1 MPGFGVQVLQK
12 SSHFRGSQGP
22 SREGGPLIGQRDQ
35 RESPW
40 PAELS
45 SEALDPVRAR
55 GAEQQKGVLV
65 TYLGW
70 SQDLGGCT

>member
-1 MPGFGVQVLQK
+1 MASGTKGSLPG
-12 SSHFRGSQGP
+12 
-22 SREGGPLIGQRDQ
+22 
-35 RESPW
+35 

-45 SEALDPVRAR
+45 SEALDPVWAR

-70 SQDLGGCT
+70 SQDLGRVHLEQELLATPTAGQWEERAYSDQVSSLLL